1 VRCTALTAAALAVA
15 CGVSGCVPTAVP
27 VADLD
32 PQATFAARQVHD
44 GFSLDRLPDSDT
56 GIVRPSRWI
65 DLSGRPEFRVRTTQ
79 GPQGTLQLVSP
90 ARVVVHDAGA
100 QPASHVDPSWD
111 AGAIHLTLRP
121 ASGPPLRLGPFER
134 IDGASGFSVL
144 TRNAQTSLDLQGT
157 YRATILDARDQRIGW
172 FQVRNVEPV
181 GARLFQGI
189 MPGLSSEEQ
198 AGLVIALNSEIDWIE
213 NRVVDVHRGT
223 SGGRDGS
230 HSTGGR

>member
-1 VRCTALTAAALAVA
+1 MAGVLGIACAVSA
-15 CGVSGCVPTAVP
+15 CVPVTVP
-27 VADLD
+27 VTDLD
-32 PQATFAARQVHD
+32 PQATFAARQVHN

-56 GIVRPSRWI
+56 GMVRPSRWI
-65 DLSGRPEFRVRTTQ
+65 DLSGRPEFRVRTTR
-79 GPQGTLQLVSP
+79 GTLGTLQLVSP

-100 QPASHVDPSWD
+100 QPAGDVDPTWD

-134 IDGASGFSVL
+134 IDGDSGFSVL

-172 FQVRNVEPV
+172 FQVRNVEPF

-189 MPGLSSEEQ
+189 MPGMSPEEQ

-213 NRVVDVHRGT
+213 NRVVDVHRGA

-230 HSTGGR
+230 HSMGGR